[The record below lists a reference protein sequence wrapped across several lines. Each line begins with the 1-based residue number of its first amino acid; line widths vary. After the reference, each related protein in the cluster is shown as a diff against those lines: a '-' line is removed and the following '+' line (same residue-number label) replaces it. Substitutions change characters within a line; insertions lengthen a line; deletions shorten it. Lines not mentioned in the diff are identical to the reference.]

1 MSDQQSSGDSTRD
14 QVEEFLASPELA
26 RVVEGDEFKQ
36 FLDHIPVAIVVSRVR
51 GKLARIV
58 YCNRAY
64 ESLSGDSCAAIE
76 GKDWSILDRF
86 EDEDKPDRKLGAAIL
101 EDEDFIG
108 IFRQQLDGDKS
119 ISIEAYSGRIENAD
133 GTENYRIAAFV
144 DVSDRA
150 RAQREQVRQEV
161 RDKDMLLKELQHRV
175 KNNLQLVIALIRLE
189 ARQVKEGGSVDL
201 ESLARRVE
209 ALSLLYRALSP
220 ETPDSQIDLGHYLS
234 EIASAVMRSHGVEG
248 IRLEI
253 NVENC
258 PISVNVAMPA
268 GLVVNEVITNSF
280 KHAFPDGRE
289 GTIVIRCLSKE
300 RNYHVSVEDDGVG
313 LPVGEIWPAPGKIS
327 DLMVRSLREN
337 SGADMRVESKPG
349 GGVKVSFKIKTPD

>member
-1 MSDQQSSGDSTRD
+1 MSDQRPPHDSTRS
-14 QVEEFLASPELA
+14 QVEDLLASPELA

-36 FLDHIPVAIVVSRVR
+36 FLDHIPVAIIVSRVR
-51 GKLARIV
+51 GKHARIV

-76 GKDWSILDRF
+76 GKDWSILDNF
-86 EDEDKPDRKLGAAIL
+86 QDEDKPDRKLGAAVL
-101 EDEDFIG
+101 KGEDFIG

-119 ISIEAYSGRIENAD
+119 ILIEAYSGRIENTD

-144 DVSDRA
+144 DVSDRE
-150 RAQREQVRQEV
+150 RVQREQVRQEV

-234 EIASAVMRSHGVEG
+234 EIASAVMRSHGTEG

-253 NVENC
+253 NVEIC

-289 GTIVIRCLSKE
+289 GTIVIRCLCKE
-300 RNYHVSVEDDGVG
+300 GNYHVSVEDDGVG
-313 LPVGEIWPAPGKIS
+313 LPVGETWPAPGKIS

-337 SGADMRVESKPG
+337 SGADMRVESKPD
-349 GGVKVSFKIKTPD
+349 GGVKVSFNIKAPD

>member
-1 MSDQQSSGDSTRD
+1 MPEQQPGDGSKN

-26 RVVEGDEFKQ
+26 RVVESDEFKQ
-36 FLDHIPVAIVVSRVR
+36 FLDHVPVAIVVSRVR
-51 GKLARIV
+51 GKQARIV
-58 YCNRAY
+58 YCNNAY
-64 ESLSGDSCAAIE
+64 EALSGDAFDAIA
-76 GKDWSILDRF
+76 GKDWSVLDNF
-86 EDEDKPDRKLGAAIL
+86 QDEDKPEHKLGEAIL
-101 EDEDFIG
+101 AGDDFIG
-108 IFRQQLDGDKS
+108 VFRRELDGGKS
-119 ISIEAYSGRIENAD
+119 ILIEAYSGKIENAD

-144 DVSDRA
+144 DVSDRD
-150 RAQREQVRQEV
+150 RIQREQLRQEI

-189 ARQVKEGGSVDL
+189 ARQVREGGGVDL

-209 ALSLLYRALSP
+209 ALSLLYRALALEAAQS
-220 ETPDSQIDLGHYLS
+220 EVDLGHYLS
-234 EIASAVMRSHGVEG
+234 EIASAVMRSHGTEG

-289 GTIVIRCLSKE
+289 GTIAIRCLRSGD
-300 RNYHVSVEDDGVG
+300 NYHVSVEDDGVG
-313 LPVGEIWPAPGKIS
+313 LPVGTSWPAPGKIS
-327 DLMVRSLREN
+327 DLMVRSLCEN
-337 SGADMRVESKPG
+337 SGADMRVDSKPN
-349 GGVKVSFKIKTPD
+349 GGVSVTFKVKLAG